1 MFQRSLPVLEESVN
15 TLQTEPVRM
24 YQASVFS
31 NIPAQPVIV
40 DNNNLEPDVVA
51 NTSGA
56 SKSGNYSL
64 N

>member
-15 TLQTEPVRM
+15 TLQTEPVRI

-31 NIPAQPVIV
+31 NVPAQPVIV
-40 DNNNLEPDVVA
+40 DSNNLEPDVVA

-56 SKSGNYSL
+56 IQSGNHSP